1 MQEGPRLCLDLPLGR
16 ALGAPW
22 IASWMRLGLLLGL
35 LWGQEGAGADLKP
48 GAFSSGSELSLTLSG
63 SLLGCALRRIKGAL
77 TAPSLARLI
86 WEGPWIASW
95 ARLGGSVF
103 ANSVKNRGALLTA
116 FMGRQGPRALAWGA
130 PLDAPWLAPWIALGP
145 RGRRGGPRAWGL
157 FWERRFAFPNV
168 VGFVP
173 NVVELGTFPNVA
185 S

>member
-1 MQEGPRLCLDLPLGR
+1 MQEGPRLCLGLPLGR

-22 IASWMRLGLLLGL
+22 IASWMRLGLLLQAWGL
-35 LWGQEGAGADLKP
+35 FVGFGTFPNVVGFPSWLRAAPYKGSPDC
-48 GAFSSGSELSLTLSG
+48 AFSGAPHMGRALDC
-63 SLLGCALRRIKGAL
+63 LLG
-77 TAPSLARLI
+77 AP
-86 WEGPWIASW
+86 W
-95 ARLGGSVF
+95 GGSVF
-103 ANSVKNRGALLTA
+103 ANSAKNRGALLTA
-116 FMGRQGPRALAWGA
+116 PFMGRQGPRALAWGA

-145 RGRRGGPRAWGL
+145 RGRRGEPRAWGL